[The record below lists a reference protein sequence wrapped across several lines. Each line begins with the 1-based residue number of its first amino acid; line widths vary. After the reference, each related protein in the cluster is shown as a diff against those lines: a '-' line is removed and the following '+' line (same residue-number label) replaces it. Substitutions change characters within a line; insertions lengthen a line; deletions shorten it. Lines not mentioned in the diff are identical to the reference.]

1 MVKSQTRTLERHE
14 RILEAAL
21 DVFTRSGFQDAIVD
35 DIADAASTSKGG
47 LYFHF
52 PGKDALFLAVLD
64 RTAVLLRSR
73 IESALATEAEPL
85 ARLELALRAL
95 LQTFSAHRKAARLFL
110 IDTPGAGPRFYQR
123 IMTLRA
129 EFTGLIVAE
138 LENAVA
144 AGAIDPIDCRIAG
157 QVWFGGI
164 HEIVSQW
171 ALAEDP
177 EDLIARLPALRALL
191 LRSVGVDA

>member
-1 MVKSQTRTLERHE
+1 MRSQTRTIERHE

-21 DVFTRSGFQDAIVD
+21 DVFTRSGFQDAVVD

-64 RTAVLLRSR
+64 RTAMLLRSR
-73 IESALATEAEPL
+73 LELALAMEAEPL
-85 ARLELALRAL
+85 ARLETTLRAL
-95 LQTFSAHRKAARLFL
+95 LQTFGAHRKAARLFL
-110 IDTPGAGPRFYQR
+110 IDTPGAGPRFHR
-123 IMTLRA
+123 RMMTLRA

-144 AGAIDPIDCRIAG
+144 AGVIAPVDCRVAA

-177 EDLIARLPALRALL
+177 EDLLARLPALRALL
-191 LRSVGVDA
+191 LRSVGTAA